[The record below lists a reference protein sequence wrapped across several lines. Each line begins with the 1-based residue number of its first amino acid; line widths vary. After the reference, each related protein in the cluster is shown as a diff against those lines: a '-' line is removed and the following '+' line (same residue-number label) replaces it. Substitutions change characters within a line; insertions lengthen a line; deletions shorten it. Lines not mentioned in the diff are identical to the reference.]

1 MALSGQ
7 ERKYMKDSSKE
18 RALVKE
24 GKVFFD
30 SNILIYSVDERDSL
44 KQKIAIDLINK
55 AMQNKIGAISTQSL
69 QEFFSVTTK
78 KLNVSKE
85 VAKEYLDFFVDN
97 FPVTQVTLSNIYKA
111 IDISIQTQFS
121 FWDSLIVSAAHS
133 SGCVIVYS
141 EDMSHNQLVNGVKII
156 NPFMN

>member
-7 ERKYMKDSSKE
+7 GRKYMKDSSKE
-18 RALVKE
+18 RALVEE

-141 EDMSHNQLVNGVKII
+141 EDMNHNQLVNGVKII
-156 NPFMN
+156 NPFIN

>member
-1 MALSGQ
+1 
-7 ERKYMKDSSKE
+7 MKDKNPLQSD
-18 RALVKE
+18 
-24 GKVFFD
+24 KVFLD
-30 SNILIYSVDERDSL
+30 SNILVYFVDQHDIK
-44 KQKIAIDLINK
+44 KQKIAEQLIKKSVEMNTG
-55 AMQNKIGAISTQSL
+55 ILSTQSL
-69 QEFFSVTTK
+69 QEFYSVVTRK
-78 KLNVSKE
+78 SLCSKE
-85 VAKEYLDFFVDN
+85 VAKSIVEKFRN
-97 FPVTQVTLSNIYKA
+97 TFPVTQISVSHILKA

>member
-1 MALSGQ
+1 
-7 ERKYMKDSSKE
+7 MKDSSKE
-18 RALVKE
+18 RALVEE

-141 EDMSHNQLVNGVKII
+141 EDMNHNQLVNGVKII
-156 NPFMN
+156 NPFIN

>member
-1 MALSGQ
+1 
-7 ERKYMKDSSKE
+7 MKDKSKE
-18 RALVKE
+18 RALVEE

-30 SNILIYSVDERDSL
+30 SNILVYSVDERDSL

-55 AMQNKIGAISTQSL
+55 AIQNKIGAISTQSL

-141 EDMSHNQLVNGVKII
+141 EDMNHNQLVNGVKII
-156 NPFMN
+156 NPFIN